1 MRRNDD
7 DGIAGKRLANAED
20 VPDNPVVPGVDRS
33 RMRSMPST
41 DNDSTSIAS
50 SIEVALKNIGV
61 RSRHAQS
68 QLKGLA
74 K

>member
-1 MRRNDD
+1 
-7 DGIAGKRLANAED
+7 
-20 VPDNPVVPGVDRS
+20 
-33 RMRSMPST
+33 MPST

-68 QLKGLA
+68 QLKRLA